1 MLLKEI
7 YEKKR
12 YILVDGPLEWR
23 DALREG
29 IKPLIA
35 DGSVEPEY
43 GECLIKNIEQHG
55 PYIVLLPGLAMPHA
69 MEGAVGTN
77 RSAIGFMRVKV
88 PVHFG
93 DPNDPE
99 TDAQVFFTLS
109 DVDPESHLQN
119 MQRLVQVMS
128 NEDVVERLKK
138 IESPEELQDVDK
150 LVGDE

>member
-69 MEGAVGTN
+69 
-77 RSAIGFMRVKV
+77 
-88 PVHFG
+88 
-93 DPNDPE
+93 
-99 TDAQVFFTLS
+99 TLS
-109 DVDPESHLQN
+109 VAAGRNVAVLLEAAARNTILKLRGIDSTRDFIARHAEWMARANAPE
-119 MQRLVQVMS
+119 
-128 NEDVVERLKK
+128 
-138 IESPEELQDVDK
+138 
-150 LVGDE
+150 